1 MKFIG
6 RVRFMERSLLLII
19 LLKDYIKVIFYI
31 NMKNVNLVMSM
42 PQLKTAHLHSNVWT
56 TTKII
61 RKGFMKKF
69 KNTFQFCDW
78 DINKICVICEKGF
91 IHELTWIS
99 GKKILS
105 IITSKERILQ

>member
-1 MKFIG
+1 MLTVTDNLAKRLHKGNFLHKYEKCKSG
-6 RVRFMERSLLLII
+6 NEYATV
-19 LLKDYIKVIFYI
+19 KDSTFTFKCLDY
-31 NMKNVNLVMSM
+31 NKNY
-42 PQLKTAHLHSNVWT
+42 Q
-56 TTKII
+56 
-61 RKGFMKKF
+61 KGFHEGKTKKF

-91 IHELTWIS
+91 IHVLTWIS

>member
-6 RVRFMERSLLLII
+6 RVRFVERSLLLII

-42 PQLKTAHLHSNVWT
+42 PQSKTAHLHSNVWT

-61 RKGFMKKF
+61 RKGFMRVRQ
-69 KNTFQFCDW
+69 KNSKTHFSS
-78 DINKICVICEKGF
+78 VIGT
-91 IHELTWIS
+91 LT
-99 GKKILS
+99 
-105 IITSKERILQ
+105 RFA